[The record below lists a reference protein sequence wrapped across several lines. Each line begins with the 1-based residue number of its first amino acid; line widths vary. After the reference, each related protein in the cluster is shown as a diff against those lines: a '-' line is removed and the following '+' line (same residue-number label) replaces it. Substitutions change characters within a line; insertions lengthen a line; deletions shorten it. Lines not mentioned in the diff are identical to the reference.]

1 MGFLYF
7 IVFLFRKRKISPK
20 KQKNKTT
27 FFKEKKM
34 VGAHGH
40 WANTAIVPKPS
51 RDNVYRFLFTE
62 GVIACQ
68 KNRLGKWRATLGGK
82 QIEVPVNH
90 VMSLMGGLIKEQFA
104 WRHFYWFLNDA
115 GVAFMRKYLF
125 LADNV
130 VPNTQRKPEKEENFE
145 RRPAR
150 EEGEGRGRGG
160 RGRGR
165 GRGSGEGRG
174 AGRGAG
180 RGRGFRSDRRDYH
193 ADPNAEAGAE
203 GQAPQRPE
211 GGRGRGR
218 GRGRPQQD
226 GAAPAQE

>member
-40 WANTAIVPKPS
+40 WASTAIVPKPN

-90 VMSLMGGLIKEQFA
+90 VMSLMRALKSRGLIKEQFA

-165 GRGSGEGRG
+165 G
-174 AGRGAG
+174 
-180 RGRGFRSDRRDYH
+180 FRSDRRDYH

>member
-165 GRGSGEGRG
+165 G
-174 AGRGAG
+174 
-180 RGRGFRSDRRDYH
+180 FRSDRRDYH

>member
-90 VMSLMGGLIKEQFA
+90 VMS
-104 WRHFYWFLNDA
+104 
-115 GVAFMRKYLF
+115 FMRKYLF

-203 GQAPQRPE
+203 GQQAPRPE
-211 GGRGRGR
+211 GRGRGR
-218 GRGRPQQD
+218 GRGRPQQG

>member
-90 VMSLMGGLIKEQFA
+90 VMS
-104 WRHFYWFLNDA
+104 
-115 GVAFMRKYLF
+115 FMRKYLF

-150 EEGEGRGRGG
+150 EEGEGRGRG
-160 RGRGR
+160 GRGR